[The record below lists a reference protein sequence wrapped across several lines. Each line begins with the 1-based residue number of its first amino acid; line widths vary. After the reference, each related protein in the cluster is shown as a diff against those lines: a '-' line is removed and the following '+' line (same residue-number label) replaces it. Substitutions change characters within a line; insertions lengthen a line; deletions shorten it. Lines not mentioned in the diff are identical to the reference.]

1 MPLEPGTA
9 SGPTFSVAD
18 LGFILVALAAA
29 AASSYALT
37 PLAIRVAVR
46 IGAIDEPDS
55 GRERALFRI
64 RMLAAMGEVGRALGE
79 ADDLIGTLPPGPE
92 RAAAYVQQAQLE
104 SDNVE
109 AGERSLQRALEDA
122 GEDQQLRGQVLD
134 QLGWLQG
141 VFRGDLDTGIANA
154 RESYDIAVRIDDPE
168 LRLSAA
174 AGWSTME
181 ALRGTPRVDLGEEAI
196 ELESQLGRPLLWGGP
211 RVLMAEQLLWSGELD
226 GARELFAA
234 ANREAA
240 SAHNERW
247 LAYGLYNLAAVEC
260 AAGALTTADELVRD
274 AMRTARDCEDTH
286 VESWTR
292 LRRAMVSAWL
302 GRADEA
308 REAGR
313 QRLAEAEQR
322 GERPGV
328 ARILTVLGTLALSED
343 DVPEAVSQ
351 LGEAARL
358 MEETGYGNPG
368 AIPAV
373 PNAIEALARAG
384 DKSAAGVLLER
395 LADQAAALGNEYADA
410 LLGRSRGVVLLAQ
423 GAAEDATEVLHE
435 SMSTFD
441 RLGYRPDAARAAL
454 LLGRAWIRV
463 GRRARASQVLADARA
478 RFAEMGAVLWE
489 ARAVEELE
497 RVAPGRSTGE
507 LTATERR
514 IARLIAEGLRN
525 REIAQTLF
533 VSPATVEAHL
543 TRIYRKLGIRSRS
556 ELARLVSDRG
566 LENV

>member
-1 MPLEPGTA
+1 
-9 SGPTFSVAD
+9 
-18 LGFILVALAAA
+18 
-29 AASSYALT
+29 
-37 PLAIRVAVR
+37 
-46 IGAIDEPDS
+46 
-55 GRERALFRI
+55 
-64 RMLAAMGEVGRALGE
+64 
-79 ADDLIGTLPPGPE
+79 
-92 RAAAYVQQAQLE
+92 VQQAQLE
-104 SDNVE
+104 GDNVE
-109 AGERSLQRALEDA
+109 AGELSLRRALEDA
-122 GEDQQLRGQVLD
+122 GDDEQLRGQVLD

-154 RESYDIAVRIDDPE
+154 HRSYDIAVRIEDPE

-211 RVLMAEQLLWSGELD
+211 RVLMAEQLLWSGEL
-226 GARELFAA
+226 GRARELFEA

-240 SAHNERW
+240 STHNERW

-260 AAGALTTADELVRD
+260 AAGALATADELVRS
-274 AMRTARDCEDTH
+274 AMRTARDCEDAH

-292 LRRAMVSAWL
+292 LRRAMVSAWS

-322 GERPGV
+322 GERPGI

-343 DVPEAVSQ
+343 DVPQALSQ
-351 LGEAARL
+351 LGEAAAV

-384 DKSAAGVLLER
+384 DKTAAGALLDR
-395 LADQAAALGNEYADA
+395 LADQAAALDNEYADA
-410 LLGRSRGVVLLAQ
+410 LLGRSRGVVMLAQ
-423 GAAEDATEVLHE
+423 GSAEAATEVLPE

-497 RVAPGRSTGE
+497 RVAPGRTTGE

-514 IARLIAEGLRN
+514 IASLIAEGLRN

-566 LENV
+566 PDNV